1 MAQTQPN
8 PSSISEEA
16 SGLEEAPGQLI
27 VLTGPS
33 GVGKGTLVK
42 ALLREHSDELFL
54 SVSATTRSPRSGE
67 VDGQHYYFF
76 SREQFEGAIENNE
89 LLEWAEFAGNYYG
102 TPLRPIEERIA
113 KGERILL
120 EIELEGARQVA
131 KVFPE
136 ALRIFVLPPSM
147 DELERRLR
155 SRGQDSD
162 EAINRRLER
171 AKVEVD
177 AAGEFDVTVVNNELT
192 VALDSLRSLLFPS
205 PQVAH
210 S

>member
-1 MAQTQPN
+1 MR
-8 PSSISEEA
+8 S
-16 SGLEEAPGQLI
+16 
-27 VLTGPS
+27 
-33 GVGKGTLVK
+33 
-42 ALLREHSDELFL
+42 LLKEHGNELFL

-67 VDGQHYYFF
+67 VDGKHYYFF
-76 SREQFEGAIENNE
+76 SRNQFEAAIENNE

-102 TPLRPIEERIA
+102 TPLKPIEERIA
-113 KGERILL
+113 KGNRILL

-162 EAINRRLER
+162 EAIMR
-171 AKVEVD
+171 
-177 AAGEFDVTVVNNELT
+177 
-192 VALDSLRSLLFPS
+192 
-205 PQVAH
+205 
-210 S
+210 

>member
-1 MAQTQPN
+1 MAQQQPTAD
-8 PSSISEEA
+8 SKA
-16 SGLEEAPGQLI
+16 GQLI

-33 GVGKGTLVK
+33 GVGKGTLVRS
-42 ALLREHSDELFL
+42 LLKEYGDQLFL
-54 SVSATTRSPRSGE
+54 SISATTRSPREKE
-67 VDGQHYYFF
+67 VDGQDYYFF
-76 SREQFEGAIENNE
+76 SREQFEAAIENDE

-102 TPLRPIEERIA
+102 TPLKPIEERIA

-131 KVFPE
+131 KAFPD

-155 SRGQDSD
+155 SRAQDSD
-162 EAINRRLER
+162 DAMNRRLER
-171 AKVEVD
+171 AKVEID
-177 AAGEFDVTVVNNELT
+177 AADEFDVQLVNDDLQ
-192 VALDSLRSLLFPS
+192 VALELLRSLLFPT

-210 S
+210 H

>member
-1 MAQTQPN
+1 MDPNQPTT
-8 PSSISEEA
+8 SSTS
-16 SGLEEAPGQLI
+16 GQLI

-33 GVGKGTLVK
+33 GVGKGTLVRS
-42 ALLREHSDELFL
+42 LLKEYGDQLFL
-54 SVSATTRSPRSGE
+54 SISATTRSPRKNE

-76 SREQFEGAIENNE
+76 SRDQFEAAIEKNE
-89 LLEWAEFAGNYYG
+89 LLEWAEFTGNYYG
-102 TPLRPIEERIA
+102 TPLKPIEERIA
-113 KGERILL
+113 RGERILL

-131 KVFPE
+131 KVFPD

-162 EAINRRLER
+162 EAMNRRLER
-171 AKVEVD
+171 AKVEV
-177 AAGEFDVTVVNNELT
+177 AAADEFDVTVVNDNLAVT
-192 VALDSLRSLLFPS
+192 LDVLRSLLFPT

-210 S
+210 N